1 MVRHASTNGHAPPQS
16 DAQRRRL
23 AAAYLAAEIEHTADA
38 AAESALPNEGN
49 TTSNNNNTVEPVP
62 ASATDMTRYDA
73 VRLDACATDL
83 ATYCKPEANILIL
96 LENAP
101 MGVEREQITHAM
113 QNVQTCM
120 AKNIEAL
127 SPACIESLVES
138 IVNQK
143 SSVRTS
149 DEAAAVEPFPAI
161 NNNPRAGD
169 DDDSSMEVSIH
180 YTKHHNTG
188 LRGHPVAAAAPVAID
203 QAKQASTLTSGG
215 GSDMDIGSPLM
226 WCLVF
231 PFFCIGLYV
240 SYNYV
245 VVYLR
250 RRRDALRVESKQYM
264 PVP

>member
-1 MVRHASTNGHAPPQS
+1 MVRHSSTSGYAPPQS

-23 AAAYLAAEIEHTADA
+23 VAAHLAAEIEHTAAD
-38 AAESALPNEGN
+38 AESALPNEGN
-49 TTSNNNNTVEPVP
+49 TTSNNSVEPVP
-62 ASATDMTRYDA
+62 ASAIDMTRYDA
-73 VRLDACATDL
+73 VRLDACASDL
-83 ATYCKPEANILIL
+83 ATYCNSEANILIL

-101 MGVEREQITHAM
+101 MGVEREKITHAM
-113 QNVQTCM
+113 QNVQMCM

-138 IVNQK
+138 FVKQK
-143 SSVRTS
+143 SSVHTS
-149 DEAAAVEPFPAI
+149 DEATAVDPLPAM
-161 NNNPRAGD
+161 NNSPRAGD
-169 DDDSSMEVSIH
+169 EDDSSMEVSIH

-188 LRGHPVAAAAPVAID
+188 LRNHPVAAAVPAAID
-203 QAKQASTLTSGG
+203 QAKQASTLTSG
-215 GSDMDIGSPLM
+215 SDIGSPLM
-226 WCLVF
+226 WFLVF
-231 PFFCIGLYV
+231 PFFCIGLYA